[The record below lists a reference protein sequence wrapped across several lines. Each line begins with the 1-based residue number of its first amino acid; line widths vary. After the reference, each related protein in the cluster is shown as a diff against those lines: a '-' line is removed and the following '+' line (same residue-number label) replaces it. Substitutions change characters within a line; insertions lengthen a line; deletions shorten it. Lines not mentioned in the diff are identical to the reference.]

1 LAAAQRQKN
10 SLRIA
15 GKDLKAGQGD
25 EAGKAVQV
33 A

>member
-10 SLRIA
+10 TLCIA
-15 GKDLKAGQGD
+15 GEDLEAGQGD
-25 EAGKAVQV
+25 EAGKAVKV

>member
-10 SLRIA
+10 GLRIA
-15 GKDLKAGQGD
+15 GEDLEAGQGD
-25 EAGKAVQV
+25 EARKAVQV